1 MVNLLYEFNFN
12 TTMPTLLK
20 VKPASNTVV
29 HVKAFTPSFICG
41 VRLNSTT
48 EVHLGIFEKQY
59 CLFFNNDEPVLIKR
73 YVFPRGFGFAKA
85 REIFVEFAQALQAK
99 PYLLEYALR
108 GMSLEK
114 AQAQY
119 DAERV

>member
-1 MVNLLYEFNFN
+1 
-12 TTMPTLLK
+12 MPTLLK

-29 HVKAFTPSFICG
+29 HVKSFAPSFICG

-48 EVHLGIFEKQY
+48 EVHLGMFEGQY

-73 YVFPRGFGFAKA
+73 YIFPRGFGFAKA

>member
-1 MVNLLYEFNFN
+1 
-12 TTMPTLLK
+12 MPTLLK
-20 VKPASNTVV
+20 VRPASDTIR
-29 HVKAFTPSFICG
+29 HIKSFKPSFVCG

-48 EVHLGIFEKQY
+48 EVHLGIFEGQY

-85 REIFVEFAQALQAK
+85 REIFSEYVQTLQAK

-108 GMSLEK
+108 GISLEK